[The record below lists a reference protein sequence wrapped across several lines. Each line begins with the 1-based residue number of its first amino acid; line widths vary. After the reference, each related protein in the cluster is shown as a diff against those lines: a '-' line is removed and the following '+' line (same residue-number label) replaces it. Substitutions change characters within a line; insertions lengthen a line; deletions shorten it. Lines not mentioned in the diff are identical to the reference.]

1 MAISESI
8 RVALDGVLFASAEI
22 DSLLRSFESLERS
35 DLHDSPMVYVFRA
48 QFDRYTKS
56 CDELEIIL
64 RQQVLPVIED
74 FETVT
79 SSKST

>member
-8 RVALDGVLFASAEI
+8 RVALNSVLFASAEI
-22 DSLLRSFESLERS
+22 DSLLRSFESLERN
-35 DLHDSPMVYVFRA
+35 DLHDSPMIYVFRT

-56 CDELEIIL
+56 CDELETIL
-64 RQQVLPVIED
+64 RQQALPVIED